1 MKILVFGNADMK
13 PGFIRAGNQHGH
25 HVLYTDRLPSVDETL
40 SFSPDAVILMIQR
53 PASRIQDCLAAIYH
67 ACTARLFLLFELHE
81 NGVCC
86 FVETTQRDNRLHDF
100 FLTAAE
106 GKHVVSL
113 QYPHQS
119 WKNRFPDAF
128 RHLERREAMKMMLY
142 GVTEE
147 EFESSKKQYDLH
159 IHSSDFYLFMWELDK
174 TALVDYP
181 VNKSIHYFL
190 HALRLEDFLLI
201 LEENQ
206 GGEIIFS
213 DISFAYILVNA
224 SRPSCARTRRQQAD
238 HLALEFSKAAGQI
251 SSNCFISDLLQ
262 GPEDI
267 SRGHQDFKRTCA
279 YRFFCREAVAI
290 SNDYIKTHQR
300 WFSRDEIQNTIDAI
314 EHYLSF
320 DISNE
325 ELPKLIRHLYLKI
338 VKPSMSYKLYYLVSE
353 SILKSLKD
361 ELSVKLLMETIDSP
375 WLVLTTQLGTIE
387 ESCARVLDC
396 INTLAKQQVK
406 THNISNRVV
415 RQVLRHIEE
424 HYTQPL
430 SVSDIAKR
438 LNVSPSYLS
447 QCFKAETG
455 VSIKHYLTM
464 RRMQQAKQLLLTTDE
479 SVSSIAIAVG
489 YDDYRQFSKMFKVYT
504 GVTPVQCRK
513 GVM

>member
-40 SFSPDAVILMIQR
+40 SFSPVAVILMIQR

-147 EFESSKKQYDLH
+147 EFESSRKQYDLH

-262 GPEDI
+262 GTGGYQP
-267 SRGHQDFKRTCA
+267 
-279 YRFFCREAVAI
+279 
-290 SNDYIKTHQR
+290 
-300 WFSRDEIQNTIDAI
+300 
-314 EHYLSF
+314 
-320 DISNE
+320 
-325 ELPKLIRHLYLKI
+325 
-338 VKPSMSYKLYYLVSE
+338 
-353 SILKSLKD
+353 
-361 ELSVKLLMETIDSP
+361 
-375 WLVLTTQLGTIE
+375 GT
-387 ESCARVLDC
+387 SG
-396 INTLAKQQVK
+396 
-406 THNISNRVV
+406 
-415 RQVLRHIEE
+415 
-424 HYTQPL
+424 
-430 SVSDIAKR
+430 
-438 LNVSPSYLS
+438 
-447 QCFKAETG
+447 F
-455 VSIKHYLTM
+455 
-464 RRMQQAKQLLLTTDE
+464 
-479 SVSSIAIAVG
+479 
-489 YDDYRQFSKMFKVYT
+489 
-504 GVTPVQCRK
+504 
-513 GVM
+513 